1 MDINLMITSFP
12 KLLDATVVTVKLLSL
27 SLFFGLF
34 IGLLFAILRLSKNK
48 IINKFAYGY
57 SYVFRGTPLLVQIFI
72 IYFGLGNIEYFR
84 STFLWVVFKE
94 PYWCAIIAFALNT
107 GAYTS
112 EILRSAFQ
120 TIKPGFIEAG
130 KSLGISNKI
139 IFYKIQ
145 IPIAIR
151 QSLPAYG
158 NEIILMM
165 KGTSLASTVTLMDF
179 DLMINSLPKLLGAT
193 VVTLKL
199 LSASL
204 FFGLFIGL
212 LFAVLRLNKNKII
225 NKFAYTYSYVFR
237 GTPLLVQIFIIYF
250 GLGQIEYFRSTF
262 LWVVFKEPYWCA
274 IIAFAL
280 NTGAYTSEI
289 LRSAFQTIKPGLIE
303 AGKSLGISNK
313 IIFYKIQIPIAIRQS
328 LPAYGNEIIL
338 MMKGTSLASTVT
350 LMDLTGVAKYIIST
364 TFKPIEVFI
373 VAGGI
378 YLFMTFII
386 HNVIKFLEKKYSFN

>member
-1 MDINLMITSFP
+1 MDFELMINSFP
-12 KLLDATVVTVKLLSL
+12 KLLNAAVVTLKLLSV
-27 SLFFGLF
+27 SLIVGLF
-34 IGLLFAILRLSKNK
+34 IGLLFAILRLNKNVF
-48 IINKFAYGY
+48 INKFAYGY

-72 IYFGLGNIEYFR
+72 IYFGLGQIESLR
-84 STFLWVVFKE
+84 SSFLWVILKE

-120 TIKPGFIEAG
+120 TIKPGI
-130 KSLGISNKI
+130 
-139 IFYKIQ
+139 
-145 IPIAIR
+145 
-151 QSLPAYG
+151 
-158 NEIILMM
+158 
-165 KGTSLASTVTLMDF
+165 
-179 DLMINSLPKLLGAT
+179 
-193 VVTLKL
+193 
-199 LSASL
+199 
-204 FFGLFIGL
+204 
-212 LFAVLRLNKNKII
+212 
-225 NKFAYTYSYVFR
+225 
-237 GTPLLVQIFIIYF
+237 
-250 GLGQIEYFRSTF
+250 
-262 LWVVFKEPYWCA
+262 
-274 IIAFAL
+274 
-280 NTGAYTSEI
+280 
-289 LRSAFQTIKPGLIE
+289 IE

-386 HNVIKFLEKKYSFN
+386 HNVIKYLEKKYSFQQ